1 MHRDRGKQN
10 MGLFSLESKQVKEW
24 KKLAKS
30 GNMEAQYH
38 LARAYAN
45 GRGAGQNMKK
55 AVDYC
60 VQAADQEYAPA
71 QALLAHFYGYGKG
84 VEKNYEEMTH
94 WGEKAAL
101 QGYAKAQ
108 YNMGRCYEMGKG
120 TEKDMEK
127 AVRWYTLAAEQG
139 RPDAAYKLG
148 QFYEHG
154 LGVEEDLEK
163 AEEWYQK
170 AAEEDVQE
178 ELTEEKEALTDRE
191 DRKQSDKPVIHTD
204 KEISMD
210 IDNRRKYRCLSEMKV
225 GEAIFLREEEL
236 LESPFVLIKAENH
249 ETELGWGKAKAI
261 CNTAT
266 LVSLTTGKKRNAILY
281 CNDGSMSKEA
291 LKSIQSQV
299 DDEYGH
305 EVVTWNEPHSRIP
318 VVLKNVQY
326 THKHKEMYVMTDI
339 KTGEEY
345 EMIPQSWAVPVL
357 DKLDYNTIVTI
368 AYYEGKWVFVSKKE
382 TKDIGKYKF
391 NI

>member
-1 MHRDRGKQN
+1 

-30 GNMEAQYH
+30 GDMEAQYH
-38 LARAYAN
+38 LARACAN
-45 GRGAGQNMKK
+45 GRGTGQNMKK

-84 VEKNYEEMTH
+84 VEKNYEEMIR

-178 ELTEEKEALTDRE
+178 ELELTKEDLTDTE
-191 DRKQSDKPVIHTD
+191 DNKQNNTSVVHTD
-204 KEISMD
+204 KGNSLD
-210 IDNRRKYRCLSEMKV
+210 VDNRRKYRCLSEMKV

-326 THKHKEMYVMTDI
+326 THKHKEMYVMTDV

>member
-1 MHRDRGKQN
+1 MHRDRGRQN

-24 KKLAKS
+24 KKLAKL
-30 GNMEAQYH
+30 GDMEAQYH
-38 LARAYAN
+38 LAIAYAN
-45 GRGAGQNMKK
+45 GKGAGQNMKK

-84 VEKNYEEMTH
+84 VEKNYEEMIH

-101 QGYAKAQ
+101 QGYAQAQ

-127 AVRWYTLAAEQG
+127 AMRWYTLAAEQG

-170 AAEEDVQE
+170 AAEEDIE
-178 ELTEEKEALTDRE
+178 EVLIETEENHVAAENTNKNSSVHTEKEKTVD
-191 DRKQSDKPVIHTD
+191 V
-204 KEISMD
+204 
-210 IDNRRKYRCLSEMKV
+210 DNHRKYRCLSEMKV
-225 GEAIFLREEEL
+225 GEAISLREEEL
-236 LESPFVLIKAENH
+236 LESPFILIKAENH

-299 DDEYGH
+299 DDEYGQ

-357 DKLDYNTIVTI
+357 DKLDYNTVVTI
-368 AYYEGKWVFVSKKE
+368 AYYEGKWAFVSKKE

>member
-1 MHRDRGKQN
+1 

-30 GNMEAQYH
+30 GDMEAQYH

-84 VEKNYEEMTH
+84 VEKNYEEMIH

-101 QGYAKAQ
+101 QGYAQAQ

-120 TEKDMEK
+120 TEKDLEK
-127 AVRWYTLAAEQG
+127 AMHWYTLAAEQG

-154 LGVEEDLEK
+154 LGVEEDMEK
-163 AEEWYQK
+163 AEDWYRK
-170 AAEEDVQE
+170 AAEDSSE
-178 ELTEEKEALTDRE
+178 EEYAGEAEEITDT
-191 DRKQSDKPVIHTD
+191 DGVKQNGKSVHTD
-204 KEISMD
+204 KTDKESLLD
-210 IDNRRKYRCLSEMKV
+210 SDNNRKYRCLSEMKV

-249 ETELGWGKAKAI
+249 ETELGWGKARAI

-291 LKSIQSQV
+291 LKSIQSQI
-299 DDEYGH
+299 DDEYGS

-326 THKHKEMYVMTDI
+326 THKHKEMYVMTDR
-339 KTGEEY
+339 KTKEEY
-345 EMIPQSWAVPVL
+345 EMIPQSWAVPIL

-368 AYYEGKWVFVSKKE
+368 VYYEGKWAFVSKKE